1 MLLLD
6 FQRYYIWLK
15 VYYTGTF
22 GQWPPQWRWYYCY
35 CITAQHQ
42 TILLLTLGR
51 EQWSSGTLEHW
62 NTGTQHKRVRGMVH
76 GKNPDGICRLLWEN
90 WAATL
95 TLCCLFCPTGKTTFL
110 DTSNDH
116 YITDLLLWN
125 VS

>member
-1 MLLLD
+1 MVESLLHRDLWPVAATMALVLLLLYHRPAPD
-6 FQRYYIWLK
+6 N
-15 VYYTGTF
+15 TF
-22 GQWPPQWRWYYCY
+22 
-35 CITAQHQ
+35 ID
-42 TILLLTLGR
+42 
-51 EQWSSGTLEHW
+51 SGKGAVEW
-62 NTGTQHKRVRGMVH
+62 DTGTQHKRVRGMVH